1 MEQQLDQENRCGHR
15 DGGVAA
21 PKLFLSASS
30 PDTPVV
36 DAFEALHQELAD
48 RTPGAVHRI
57 LPGTSHITMVTH
69 SDQSKQVAD
78 AILEVVEEVRRQ
90 RTVSVVGDVQP

>member
-1 MEQQLDQENRCGHR
+1 MKTMKWNSKWTKRIA
-15 DGGVAA
+15 V
-21 PKLFLSASS
+21 
-30 PDTPVV
+30 
-36 DAFEALHQELAD
+36 ELAD

-78 AILEVVEEVRRQ
+78 AILEVVEDVRRH
-90 RTVSVVGDVQP
+90 RTARTQEDVRR